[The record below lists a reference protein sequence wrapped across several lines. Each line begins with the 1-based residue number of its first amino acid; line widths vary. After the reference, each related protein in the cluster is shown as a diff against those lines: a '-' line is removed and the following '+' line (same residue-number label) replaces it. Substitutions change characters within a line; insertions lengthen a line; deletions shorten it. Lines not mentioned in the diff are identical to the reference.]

1 MTRTLV
7 VDARRPEPD
16 ALAAAAAV
24 LAEEGLVA
32 FPTESF
38 YGLGAHA
45 LSASAVARVF
55 DVKGRPADKPLLV
68 LVASTLGAE
77 ALCSAI
83 PDGARDLMA
92 RHWPGPLTLVLP
104 AVAGLPPAL
113 TAGTGTIGLRVPDH
127 PVALGLVRAAGAP
140 VTAPSANPSGAPPPT
155 SADRVR
161 HYFGGRIDL
170 VLDGGATTGGTGST
184 VADCTVWPPRIL
196 RAGPIAIPGA
206 VVAAGAGA

>member
-38 YGLGAHA
+38 YGLGADA
-45 LSASAVARVF
+45 LSAAAVARVF

-68 LVASTLGAE
+68 LVGSVE
-77 ALCSAI
+77 AAVDLCSAI

-92 RHWPGPLTLVLP
+92 RHWPGPLTLVLS
-104 AVAGLPPAL
+104 AVPGLPPAL

-127 PVALGLVRAAGAP
+127 PVALGLVRAARAP
-140 VTAPSANPSGAPPPT
+140 VTAPSANPSAAPPPT

-161 HYFGGRIDL
+161 EYFDGRIDL
-170 VLDGGATTGGTGST
+170 VLDGGATSGGTGST

-206 VVAAGAGA
+206 AAAGAGA